1 MLFSKSCIYG
11 IRAAIYLALHENRR
25 FVPIREISDTLDIS
39 FHFLTK
45 ILQVLTQTGL
55 IKSEKGPKGGVALL
69 HSSKNISLYDVINT
83 VDGSSVF
90 DDCIMGFP
98 GCSDDQ
104 PCSMHKIWKET
115 KSDLQKE
122 LQETTLYLLATEIR
136 EGAIKLTDV
145 EKNLH
150 LFKTKKSFINQ

>member
-1 MLFSKSCIYG
+1 MPYYGVWIELISDRKEMLFSKSCIYG

-98 GCSDDQ
+98 GCSDD
-104 PCSMHKIWKET
+104 
-115 KSDLQKE
+115 
-122 LQETTLYLLATEIR
+122 
-136 EGAIKLTDV
+136 
-145 EKNLH
+145 
-150 LFKTKKSFINQ
+150 